1 MIFPR
6 VFPKNIFKAMHIIAI
21 ANQKGG
27 VGKTA
32 TAVNLAAGL
41 ASKGYKTLLIDLDS
55 QRNATNTLLGPEL
68 ITTTLADVLI
78 GESDREPIENAVYE
92 SPIDNLDLI
101 PAHIRLAKIERFI
114 EIEEQFRLKD
124 ALNEFS
130 DYDLVILDCPPTL
143 GMTLTQAL
151 LAANYVIVPIAAD
164 FYSHEGVV
172 DLSDTLQKA
181 KRGNP
186 NLEVLGYLMTR
197 FDTRMRVAKESL
209 RLTQEKYK
217 HLAFNSVIRELASI
231 KTAPA
236 MRLTV
241 YEYDA
246 TGEGAADYA
255 AFTEEVIARLDLE
268 NTKKTSLR
276 IVEKKKRIS

>member
-1 MIFPR
+1 M
-6 VFPKNIFKAMHIIAI
+6 KIIAI

-32 TAVNLAAGL
+32 TAVNLSAGL
-41 ASKGYKTLLIDLDS
+41 AAKGYKTLLIDLDS
-55 QRNATNTLLGPEL
+55 QRNATNTLLNSEG
-68 ITTTLADVLI
+68 ITTTLADVLV
-78 GESDREPIENAVYE
+78 GDKNREPMESAVYE
-92 SPIDNLDLI
+92 TPINNLDMV

-124 ALNEFS
+124 ALGELS
-130 DYDLVILDCPPTL
+130 EYDIIILDCPPTL

-172 DLSDTLQKA
+172 DLNDTLLKA
-181 KRGNP
+181 KRGNSQ
-186 NLEVLGYLMTR
+186 LEILGYLMTR
-197 FDTRMRVAKESL
+197 FDSRMRVAKESL
-209 RLTQEKYK
+209 QLTQEKYK
-217 HLAFNSVIRELASI
+217 DLAFESVIRELAAI

-241 YEYDA
+241 YEYDSS
-246 TGEGAADYA
+246 GEGAADYT
-255 AFTEEVIARLDLE
+255 AFTDEVISRLDLE
-268 NTKKTSLR
+268 NTQKKGLR
-276 IVEKKKRIS
+276 IVEKKKKVS

>member
-1 MIFPR
+1 
-6 VFPKNIFKAMHIIAI
+6 MHIIAI

-55 QRNATNTLLGPEL
+55 QRNATNTLLSPEM

-78 GESDREPIENAVYE
+78 GESSREPIENAVYE

-124 ALNEFS
+124 ALNECS
-130 DYDLVILDCPPTL
+130 EYDLVILDCPPTL

-151 LAANYVIVPIAAD
+151 LAATYVIVPIAAD

-186 NLEVLGYLMTR
+186 NLEILGYLMTR
-197 FDTRMRVAKESL
+197 FDVRMRVAKESL
-209 RLTQEKYK
+209 QLTQEKYK
-217 HLAFNSVIRELASI
+217 HLAFDSVIRELASI

-255 AFTEEVIARLDLE
+255 AFTEEVISRLNLE
-268 NTKKTSLR
+268 NTQKTSLR
-276 IVEKKKRIS
+276 IVEKKKRIG

>member
-1 MIFPR
+1 MK
-6 VFPKNIFKAMHIIAI
+6 VIAI

-32 TAVNLAAGL
+32 TSVNLAAGL

-55 QRNATNTLLGPEL
+55 QRNATNTLLSPES
-68 ITTTLADVLI
+68 ITTTLADVLV
-78 GESDREPIENAVYE
+78 GEKNREPMESAVYE
-92 SPIDNLDLI
+92 TPIDNLDMV

-124 ALNEFS
+124 ALGELAE
-130 DYDLVILDCPPTL
+130 YDLVILDCPPTL

-151 LAANYVIVPIAAD
+151 LAANYIIVPIAAD

-172 DLSDTLQKA
+172 DLNDTLQKA

-186 NLEVLGYLMTR
+186 QLEVLGYLMTR
-197 FDTRMRVAKESL
+197 YDSRMRVAKESL
-209 RLTQEKYK
+209 KLTGEKYK
-217 HLAFNSVIRELASI
+217 ELAFETVIRELAAI

-246 TGEGAADYA
+246 TGEGAADYS
-255 AFTEEVIARLDLE
+255 AFTEEVISRLDME
-268 NTKKTSLR
+268 NTQKKGLR
-276 IVEKKKRIS
+276 VVESKKKVS

>member
-1 MIFPR
+1 MK
-6 VFPKNIFKAMHIIAI
+6 VIAV

-32 TAVNLAAGL
+32 TSVNLAAGL

-55 QRNATNTLLGPEL
+55 QRNATSTLLSPEI
-68 ITTTLADVLI
+68 ITTTLADVLL
-78 GESDREPIENAVYE
+78 GDKDRQPLENAVYE
-92 SPIDNLDLI
+92 TPIDNLDLV

-124 ALNEFS
+124 AINELT
-130 DYDLVILDCPPTL
+130 DYDVVVLDCPPTL

-151 LAANYVIVPIAAD
+151 LAAQWVIVPIAGD
-164 FYSHEGVV
+164 YYSHEGVI
-172 DLSDTLQKA
+172 DLNESLLKA

-186 NLEVLGYLMTR
+186 QLEILGYLVTR
-197 FDTRMRVAKESL
+197 YDARMRVAKESL
-209 RLTQEKYK
+209 KLTFEKYK
-217 HLAFNSVIRELASI
+217 DKAFQSVIRELAAI

-241 YEYDA
+241 YEFDPS
-246 TGEGAADYA
+246 GEGAADYS
-255 AFTEEVIARLDLE
+255 AFCEEVIERLNLDQSARAQLH
-268 NTKKTSLR
+268 
-276 IVEKKKRIS
+276 VVKKKRVG

>member
-1 MIFPR
+1 M
-6 VFPKNIFKAMHIIAI
+6 KIIAI
-21 ANQKGG
+21 TNQKGG

-32 TAVNLAAGL
+32 TAVNLSAGL

-55 QRNATNTLLGPEL
+55 QRNATNTLLNPEV
-68 ITTTLADVLI
+68 ITTTLADVLV
-78 GESDREPIENAVYE
+78 GDTNREPLENAIYE
-92 SPIDNLDLI
+92 SPIDNLDLV

-124 ALNEFS
+124 ALSELKE
-130 DYDLVILDCPPTL
+130 YDLVILDCPPTL

-151 LAANYVIVPIAAD
+151 LAAHYIIVPIAAD
-164 FYSHEGVV
+164 FYSHEGVI
-172 DLSDTLQKA
+172 DLNDTLQKA

-186 NLEVLGYLMTR
+186 QLEILGYLMTR
-197 FDTRMRVAKESL
+197 FDSRMRVAKESL
-209 RLTQEKYK
+209 QLTQEKYK
-217 HLAFNSVIRELASI
+217 DLAFDSIIRELASI

-246 TGEGAADYA
+246 SGEGAADYS
-255 AFTEEVIARLDLE
+255 AFTEEVIARLNLKNE
-268 NTKKTSLR
+268 LNQGLH
-276 IVEKKKRIS
+276 IVEKKKKVS

>member
-1 MIFPR
+1 M
-6 VFPKNIFKAMHIIAI
+6 KIIAI

-32 TAVNLAAGL
+32 TSVNLAAGL

-55 QRNATNTLLGPEL
+55 QRNATNTLLNPEQ
-68 ITTTLADVLI
+68 ITTTLADVLV
-78 GESDREPIENAVYE
+78 GDKNREPMESAVYE
-92 SPIDNLDLI
+92 TPIDNLDMV

-124 ALNEFS
+124 ALHELS
-130 DYDLVILDCPPTL
+130 EYDLVILDCPPTL

-151 LAANYVIVPIAAD
+151 LAANYIIVPIAAD
-164 FYSHEGVV
+164 FYSHEGVI
-172 DLSDTLQKA
+172 DLNDTLQKA

-186 NLEVLGYLMTR
+186 QLEILGYLMTR
-197 FDTRMRVAKESL
+197 YDSRMRVAKDSL
-209 RLTQEKYK
+209 QLTQEKYK
-217 HLAFNSVIRELASI
+217 ELAFDTVIRELAAI

-246 TGEGAADYA
+246 SGEGAADYT
-255 AFTEEVIARLDLE
+255 AFTEEVASRLDLE
-268 NTKKTSLR
+268 NSRKGLR
-276 IVEKKKRIS
+276 AVESKKKVS